1 MSRIAAGAIQC
12 RQEVLDADEVARI
25 LGTTPEAIRIAVT
38 KQRTHLVPPSFRL
51 GRRRVWLRREVL
63 RWLSQQARPHQH
75 SLHAEVPAM
84 DIPRITVGLELVDDE
99 GNEVVVEKLN
109 QSKGTVSLTTDDGD
123 SYSMSLQALRCKLR
137 DGEFARID
145 PEDENPDIEGDAD
158 EEELDTDED

>member
-1 MSRIAAGAIQC
+1 MSRMAAGGMQC
-12 RQEVLDADEVARI
+12 RQEVLDANQVACI

-109 QSKGTVSLTTDDGD
+109 QSKGTVSLTTGDGD
-123 SYSMSLQALRCKLR
+123 SYSMSLQALRSKLR

-145 PEDENPDIEGDAD
+145 PEDENPDMEGD
-158 EEELDTDED
+158 TDSD

>member
-1 MSRIAAGAIQC
+1 MSRIVAGAMQC
-12 RQEVLDADEVARI
+12 RQEVLDADEVACI

-63 RWLSQQARPHQH
+63 RWLSQQARPHHH
-75 SLHAEVPAM
+75 SLHTEVPVM

-99 GNEVVVEKLN
+99 GNEVVVEKLYL
-109 QSKGTVSLTTDDGD
+109 SKGTVSLTTGDGD
-123 SYSMSLQALRCKLR
+123 SYSMSLQVLRSKLR

-145 PEDENPDIEGDAD
+145 PEEQDAEMQEDAD
-158 EEELDTDED
+158 EGELDTDED